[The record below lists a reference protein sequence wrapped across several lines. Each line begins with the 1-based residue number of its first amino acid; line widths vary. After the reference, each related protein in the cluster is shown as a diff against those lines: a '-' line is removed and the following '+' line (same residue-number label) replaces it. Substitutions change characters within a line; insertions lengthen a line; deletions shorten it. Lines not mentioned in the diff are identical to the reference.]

1 MNSGIN
7 LNKEELMN
15 KSGEI
20 INYMNKTI
28 VNLQT
33 NPDYPNYQNQ
43 INDLA
48 SAANNAV
55 KNMQYGSQELYDEIS
70 NLSGR
75 LSIIEKSMKPVVT
88 TNLSYDEKFVM
99 DIMKYNNE
107 KSKAILSKNKDSY
120 KNSIDMIDSMYKE
133 KNINMLSNIEK
144 ILFYKN
150 KIQLAKTKNEDSVEY
165 INNLD
170 SVLNNLDMNN
180 LSFIELIEVESNN
193 LSKLSKEEKNLKI
206 SEIKNKLD
214 NFKPNKT
221 DLEKIFY
228 YDFLRRFSKVMKD
241 NQSEEKCIR
250 DIDQIFGNDI
260 WVLNKSGF
268 ADIYPLLSI
277 FFGIGTIIWVAMI
290 LIK

>member
-193 LSKLSKEEKNLKI
+193 LNKLSKEEKNLKI